1 MRRAGGGGV
10 ASQTASVSALALT
23 PAPAAPAGRCAQGL
37 LYPVVQGVMGL
48 GQYHSP
54 RPEALVKGR
63 STQGAIS
70 VTAMG
75 GLA

>member
-1 MRRAGGGGV
+1 MRRQGKRRQPDYSHARPPHARSLFPRPLCV
-10 ASQTASVSALALT
+10 
-23 PAPAAPAGRCAQGL
+23 QGL
-37 LYPVVQGVMGL
+37 LSPVVQGVMGL

-54 RPEALVKGR
+54 RPEALAKSR
-63 STQGAIS
+63 SAQGTIS

>member
-1 MRRAGGGGV
+1 
-10 ASQTASVSALALT
+10 
-23 PAPAAPAGRCAQGL
+23 
-37 LYPVVQGVMGL
+37 MGL

-54 RPEALVKGR
+54 RPEAFAKSR
-63 STQGAIS
+63 SAQGTIS